1 MLITVCVHCF
11 MLLEVHEFPDSAILF
26 ASIRW
31 NSSLKEDFL
40 SNTRFS

>member
-1 MLITVCVHCF
+1 MP
-11 MLLEVHEFPDSAILF
+11 LEVHEFSGSIILF

-40 SNTRFS
+40 SNY